1 MADPANHPS
10 DLLQDAIDGRLDP
23 SHRAALDAHLAT
35 CDRCRREMTALR
47 WTKMQLA
54 NSVPPVDASF
64 DLAGQLRQTLD
75 EEDRQSSRSAPQPPA
90 RSAVR
95 SRVVYWLAAA
105 AAVIAL
111 VWIANR
117 SDVPSAPAQAAVDF
131 RAFSP
136 GSTPLEIRT
145 ADPATLEARLRA
157 AGLPF
162 AARVFDFG
170 MMNYSLT
177 GGGVKRFQG
186 RPSALFAYRSADG
199 RAVVCQMYQGEI
211 SELPVPID
219 RRRQNDID
227 FLVYREAEL
236 TVVFWQEGDV
246 LCVLVADGDAEA
258 AIRLAYAKAVKI

>member
-23 SHRAALDAHLAT
+23 SQRAALDAHLAT
-35 CDRCRREMTALR
+35 CDRCRREMTVLR
-47 WTKMQLA
+47 WTKTQLA
-54 NSVPPVDASF
+54 NTVPPVDASF
-64 DLAGQLRQTLD
+64 DFAGQLRQTLD
-75 EEDRQSSRSAPQPPA
+75 EEDRQSSLSAPQPPA
-90 RSAVR
+90 RSGVR
-95 SRVVYWLAAA
+95 SPLVYWLAAA

-117 SDVPSAPAQAAVDF
+117 SDAPSAPARAAADF
-131 RAFSP
+131 RAFSS
-136 GSTPLEIRT
+136 GSMPLEVRT

-177 GGGVKRFQG
+177 GGGVHRIQG
-186 RPSALFAYRSADG
+186 RPSALFAYRGADG
-199 RAVVCQMYQGEI
+199 RGMVCQMYEGQVT
-211 SELPVPID
+211 ELPAPIE

-227 FLVYREAEL
+227 FLVYREGDL

-246 LCVLVADGDAEA
+246 LCVLVADGDSEA
-258 AIRLAYAKAVKI
+258 AIRLAFAKAVKV

>member
-10 DLLQDAIDGRLDP
+10 ELLQDAIDGRLDP
-23 SHRAALDAHLAT
+23 SQRAALEAHLAT

-47 WTKMQLA
+47 WTKTQLA
-54 NSVPPVDASF
+54 ATVPGVDPSVDF
-64 DLAGQLRQTLD
+64 AGQLRRTLD
-75 EEDRQSSRSAPQPPA
+75 EEDRQSSGTTGQLPTRSAR
-90 RSAVR
+90 RSSVA
-95 SRVVYWLAAA
+95 YWLAAA

-117 SDVPSAPAQAAVDF
+117 SEVPSAPAQAAADF
-131 RAFSP
+131 RAFSS
-136 GSTPLEIRT
+136 GSTPLEVRT

-170 MMNYSLT
+170 MMKYSLT
-177 GGGVKRFQG
+177 GGGLHRFLG

-199 RAVVCQMYQGEI
+199 RGVVCQMYQGQVT
-211 SELPVPID
+211 ELPPAIE

-227 FLVYREAEL
+227 FLVYREGKL

-258 AIRLAYAKAVKI
+258 AIRLAYGKAVKV